1 MDSSPQVTPVRG
13 LLIIICVLLG
23 ALLATNLWD
32 IRQEA
37 LEQERWTAQQERSE
51 EIRRQEALERE
62 REQERWTAQQ
72 ERSEEIRAMME
83 IQDTLIYD
91 LMEDYQKTAYGSSVE
106 RIAEQQ
112 LIAAEAQIIAL
123 QTIAL
128 QNRQIAELL
137 LLPYE
142 DLPAITIDGE

>member
-37 LEQERWTAQQERSE
+37 LE
-51 EIRRQEALERE
+51 RE
-62 REQERWTAQQ
+62 QEQERWTAQQ

-112 LIAAEAQIIAL
+112 LIAAETQIIAL

>member
-1 MDSSPQVTPVRG
+1 MDSSPQVTLVRG

-32 IRQEA
+32 I
-37 LEQERWTAQQERSE
+37 
-51 EIRRQEALERE
+51 RQEALERE

-91 LMEDYQKTAYGSSVE
+91 PMEDYQKTAYGSSVE

-112 LIAAEAQIIAL
+112 LIAAETQIIAL